1 MGKYEKIFANG
12 RGKSDMRGFW
22 STFFR
27 FLVGWLIAFL
37 ILCVISVVKYWD
49 VLVDSLSNDISVL
62 LQTGVVI
69 FLTIYIIVL
78 LIDNVFR

>member
-1 MGKYEKIFANG
+1 
-12 RGKSDMRGFW
+12 MRGFW

-49 VLVDSLSNDISVL
+49 VLVDSLSNDISIL

>member
-1 MGKYEKIFANG
+1 
-12 RGKSDMRGFW
+12 MRGFW
-22 STFFR
+22 ATFFR

>member
-1 MGKYEKIFANG
+1 
-12 RGKSDMRGFW
+12 MRGFW